1 MWQHRTMIDR
11 YVADVVLPMDEPFS
25 VHAPGFVDVGEGRV
39 AACGPLAAAPPG
51 GVREHRVGGLLMPGL
66 VNTHAHSAMTVLR
79 GAGEGL
85 PLSRWLGEVIWP
97 REGRLD
103 EQDVRAGM
111 VLGSAEMLL
120 GGITTTHE
128 MYFFPEAVAG
138 GAAEA
143 GIGAVVSAA
152 IVDAPG
158 WERFG
163 SPEEQAAA
171 AVELRDHWAGSG
183 LVEIGFGPHSAYAL
197 PGEFL
202 AEVGGL
208 AVAEGMPVH
217 IHVAE
222 SRTEGDPVTER
233 TGLSVP
239 AYLADLGL
247 FRARTVAAHCVWLD
261 AADIT
266 ILAEHGVG
274 VAHCPGS
281 NGKLASG
288 IAPVADLRRAG
299 VPVGV
304 ATDGPA
310 SNDNLDLFE
319 EAMLALLYA
328 RLRDLDAAVL
338 GVEDALRMATVEAAA
353 ALGRDDLGALLPG
366 RRADM
371 IRVSLDHPAFEP
383 VVEAAD
389 VVSHLVWAGS
399 SRDVTDVWVGGER
412 VVEAGRCRTVD
423 LDAARTAV
431 RAIARR
437 IAG

>member
-1 MWQHRTMIDR
+1 
-11 YVADVVLPMDEPFS
+11 
-25 VHAPGFVDVGEGRV
+25 
-39 AACGPLAAAPPG
+39 
-51 GVREHRVGGLLMPGL
+51 
-66 VNTHAHSAMTVLR
+66 
-79 GAGEGL
+79 
-85 PLSRWLGEVIWP
+85 
-97 REGRLD
+97 
-103 EQDVRAGM
+103 
-111 VLGSAEMLL
+111 
-120 GGITTTHE
+120 
-128 MYFFPEAVAG
+128 
-138 GAAEA
+138 
-143 GIGAVVSAA
+143 VVSAA

-163 SPEEQAAA
+163 TTGEQAAA
-171 AVELRDHWAGSG
+171 AVALRDRWAGSG
-183 LVEIGFGPHSAYAL
+183 LVEVGFGPHSAYAL

-202 AEVGGL
+202 AELGDL
-208 AVAEGMPVH
+208 AAAERMPVH

-222 SRTEGDPVTER
+222 TRTEGDPVTER
-233 TGLSVP
+233 TGMSVP
-239 AYLADLGL
+239 VYLADLGL
-247 FRARTVAAHCVWLD
+247 FRARTLAAHCVWLD
-261 AADIT
+261 DADIA
-266 ILAEHGVG
+266 ILAGHGVG

-299 VPVGV
+299 VPVGI

-319 EAMLALLYA
+319 EATLALLYA
-328 RLRDLDAAVL
+328 RLRDLDASVL
-338 GVEDALRMATVEAAA
+338 GVEDALRMVTVEAAA
-353 ALGRDDLGALLPG
+353 ALGRDDLGALVAG

-412 VVEAGRCRTVD
+412 VVESGVCRSID
-423 LDAARTAV
+423 LDASRAAV
-431 RAIARR
+431 RAVARR

>member
-1 MWQHRTMIDR
+1 MTDR
-11 YVADVVLPMDEPFS
+11 YVADVVLPMDEAFS
-25 VHAPGFVDVGEGRV
+25 IHAPGFVDVEGGRIV
-39 AACGPLAAAPPG
+39 RCGPLAAAPPG
-51 GVREHRVGGLLMPGL
+51 EVREHRVGGLLMPGL

-97 REGRLD
+97 REGRLEAD
-103 EQDVRAGM
+103 DVRAGM

-128 MYFFPEAVAG
+128 MYFFPEAVAD
-138 GAAEA
+138 AAAAA

-163 SPEEQAAA
+163 TLDEQAAA
-171 AVELRDHWAGSG
+171 AVALRDRCAGSG

-202 AEVGGL
+202 TEVGDL
-208 AVAEGMPVH
+208 AVAEAMPVH

-222 SRTEGDPVTER
+222 TRTEGDPVTER
-233 TGLSVP
+233 SGMSVP

-247 FRARTVAAHCVWLD
+247 FRARTLAAHCVWLD
-261 AADIT
+261 GADIAL
-266 ILAEHGVG
+266 LADHGVG

-288 IAPVADLRRAG
+288 IAPVAALRRAG

-319 EAMLALLYA
+319 EATLALLYA
-328 RLRDLDAAVL
+328 RLRDLDASVL
-338 GVEDALRMATVEAAA
+338 GVEDALRMITVEAAA
-353 ALGRDDLGALLPG
+353 ALGRDDIGALLPG
-366 RRADM
+366 RRADV
-371 IRVSLDHPAFEP
+371 IRVSLDHPAYEP
-383 VVEAAD
+383 VVEPAD

-399 SRDVTDVWVGGER
+399 SRDVTDVWVAGER
-412 VVEAGRCRTVD
+412 VVESGVCRSVD
-423 LDAARTAV
+423 LEAAGADV

>member
-1 MWQHRTMIDR
+1 MIDR
-11 YVADVVLPMDEPFS
+11 YIADVVLPMDQAFS
-25 VHAPGFVDVGEGRV
+25 IHAPGFVEVEGGRI
-39 AACGPLAAAPPG
+39 AGCGPLAAAPPG
-51 GVREHRVGGLLMPGL
+51 EVREHRVGGLLMPGL

-97 REGRLD
+97 REGRLEAD
-103 EQDVRAGM
+103 DVRAGM

-128 MYFFPEAVAG
+128 MYFFPEEVAD
-138 GAAEA
+138 AAAAA

-163 SPEEQAAA
+163 TPDEQAAA
-171 AVELRDHWAGSG
+171 AVALRDRWAGSG

-202 AEVGGL
+202 AEVADL
-208 AVAEGMPVH
+208 AVAETMPVH

-222 SRTEGDPVTER
+222 TRTEGDPVTER
-233 TGLSVP
+233 SGMSVP

-261 AADIT
+261 GADIAL
-266 ILAEHGVG
+266 LADHGVG

-288 IAPVADLRRAG
+288 IAPVAALRRAG

-319 EAMLALLYA
+319 EATLALLYA

-338 GVEDALRMATVEAAA
+338 GVEDALRMATSEAAA
-353 ALGRDDLGALLPG
+353 ALGRGDIGVLLPG

-383 VVEAAD
+383 MVEPAD
-389 VVSHLVWAGS
+389 VVSHLVWSGS
-399 SRDVTDVWVGGER
+399 SRDVTDVWVAGER
-412 VVEAGRCRTVD
+412 AVESGVCRSVD
-423 LDAARTAV
+423 LEAARADV